1 VNSIRRERTAESHV
15 LEYSVVAI
23 AGFLLGNTVRVDWEL
38 LRRAMSLL
46 FDF

>member
-1 VNSIRRERTAESHV
+1 VNSLRGAPATESHV
-15 LEYSVVAI
+15 LEFSAVAI
-23 AGFLLGNTVRVDWEL
+23 AGFLLGNAARMDWEL

>member
-1 VNSIRRERTAESHV
+1 VNSRRRTPATQSYI
-15 LEYSVVAI
+15 LEFSAVAI
-23 AGFLLGNTVRVDWEL
+23 AGFLVGNAVRVDWEL